1 MKRAHKIRMYP
12 TAQQAVKLLKTAG
25 TARYAYNWALV
36 KWQELY
42 RAHKQNPDLSK
53 PSAVSLSSLW
63 TVQKPEWA
71 SEIARCAQTQA
82 IINLGKA
89 YGAFFKKR
97 AKRPTFHKKD
107 RKNSFYIANDK
118 AYLKDNFIHLPQ
130 IGKVKLAQKLRFE
143 GKILSYTVSH
153 YADQWHVSVQVELE
167 GDPRPQ
173 PQPNSTV
180 GIDVGLLHVAV
191 ASDGTTCDAPDSLK
205 NLERKLKARQRALSR
220 SQRNSKN
227 YQKKL
232 LKKQK
237 VQQKIDNIRKDVT
250 HKFTSTLCK
259 NHAKVVTQ
267 DLNIKGMMERAQWRS
282 MRRSLNHSMMGM
294 ILQQIVYKAIVHQKV
309 DRYFPSTKLCSHCD
323 HKKQV
328 LPLASRTYECQRCG
342 AVIDRDF
349 NAAMNLYKAGAVSAV
364 ASVE

>member
-1 MKRAHKIRMYP
+1 MNRAHKIRMYP
-12 TAQQAVKLLKTAG
+12 TEQQAVKLLKTAG
-25 TARYAYNWALV
+25 TARYAYNWALS
-36 KWQELY
+36 KWQEQY
-42 RAHKQNPDLSK
+42 RAHKQNPDLPK
-53 PSAVSLSSLW
+53 PSAISLSSLW
-63 TVQKPEWA
+63 TIQKPEWA
-71 SEIARCAQTQA
+71 SETARCTQNRA
-82 IINLGKA
+82 IQDLGQA
-89 YGAFFKKR
+89 YTNFFKKR
-97 AKRPTFHKKD
+97 AKRPTFHKKGH
-107 RKNSFYIANDK
+107 KQSFYITNDK

-130 IGKVKLAQKLRFE
+130 VGKVKLAQKLRFD

-153 YADQWHVSVQVELE
+153 YASEWHVSVQVELE

-180 GIDVGLLHVAV
+180 GVDVGLLHVAV
-191 ASDGTTCDAPDSLK
+191 ASDGTVCDAPEKLK
-205 NLERKLKARQRALSR
+205 HLERKLKARQRALSR

-237 VQQKIDNIRKDVT
+237 VQQKINSIKHDVT
-250 HKFTSTLCK
+250 HKFTTTLCK

-294 ILQQIVYKAIVHQKV
+294 ILQQIAYKAIIHQKV
-309 DRYFPSTKLCSHCD
+309 DRYFPSTKLCSQCG

-328 LPLASRTYECQRCG
+328 LPLNTRTYECQRCG